1 MRPRFTTR
9 CFIATLALLAT
20 PLALP
25 AFAQEPP
32 PLPDSQI
39 QALIA
44 HQLNDKHIGARASV
58 SNGVVSL
65 DGIVQS
71 LWQKEEAIDIS
82 RKTHDVKKVVSSITI
97 ARAESDKAVADK
109 IVDQVRHYV
118 FYTVFDNIE
127 LTVQN
132 GVVTLNGQVTM
143 PLKSSE
149 VANLAS
155 RVQGVQAIKNDI
167 TVLPTSPF
175 DDQLRMTVASQIYR
189 DQMFWNYSMQYDPP
203 IHVIVENGK
212 VTLVGV
218 VDSMVEKQHAEVIAR
233 NTFGVFSV
241 DNQLR
246 VGSGTD
252 H

>member
-1 MRPRFTTR
+1 MRFQTR
-9 CFIATLALLAT
+9 HFIATIGLLAALLA
-20 PLALP
+20 ARP
-25 AFAQEPP
+25 AIAQQPA

-44 HQLNDKHIGARASV
+44 HELNDKHIDARVSV
-58 SNGVVSL
+58 SNSVVTL
-65 DGIVQS
+65 DGMVQS

-82 RKTHDVKKVVSSITI
+82 RKTHDVQKVISNMTI
-97 ARAESDKAVADK
+97 ARSESDKAIADK
-109 IVDQVRHYV
+109 VVDQVRHYV

-132 GVVTLNGQVTM
+132 GVVTLVGQVTLPM
-143 PLKSSE
+143 KSNE
-149 VANLAS
+149 IANLAS

-189 DQMFWNYSMQYDPP
+189 DPMFWNYSMQYDPP
-203 IHVIVENGK
+203 IHVIVDNGK

-218 VDSMVEKQHAEVIAR
+218 VDSMVEKQKAEIIAR